1 MHLGW
6 DAGSHP
12 MVMVKDPMTGEVI
25 GMGEGGSLDLLT
37 GARELELILSD
48 GVRSRTQRI
57 TVN

>member
-1 MHLGW
+1 
-6 DAGSHP
+6 

-37 GARELELILSD
+37 GARELDLILSD

>member
-1 MHLGW
+1 
-6 DAGSHP
+6 
-12 MVMVKDPMTGEVI
+12 MTGEVI

-37 GARELELILSD
+37 GARELDLILSD